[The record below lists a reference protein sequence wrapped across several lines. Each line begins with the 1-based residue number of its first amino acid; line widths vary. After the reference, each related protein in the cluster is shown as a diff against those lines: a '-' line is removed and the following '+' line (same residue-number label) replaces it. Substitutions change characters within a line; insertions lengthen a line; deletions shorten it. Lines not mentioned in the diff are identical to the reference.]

1 MFKVMLRTYY
11 KGELIG
17 RVAPI
22 AKNLTEQEAQEKLN
36 EVANNVETT
45 MPQVLERFVRTANE
59 LSVFLNG
66 GCLTENCYTIETM

>member
-1 MFKVMLRTYY
+1 MFKVMLKTYY

-36 EVANNVETT
+36 EVKNNVETT
-45 MPQVLERFVRTANE
+45 MPQVLEKLVRTTNE
-59 LSVFLNG
+59 LLVVLNG
-66 GCLTENCYTIETM
+66 GCLTESYYTIETM